1 MSKAQTKAATQLL
14 VMEIVRGR
22 DFLGTRTT
30 EEEYQQLQ
38 AGTIPELIQ
47 EAQALAAA
55 IQLRQQREIGENV
68 RAAIAFD
75 SARRSPRNGPL
86 MS

>member
-1 MSKAQTKAATQLL
+1 MNETQINRAKHLLIAEIAQ
-14 VMEIVRGR
+14 GR
-22 DFLGTRTT
+22 DFLGAQTT
-30 EEEYQQLQ
+30 EEEYSRLRRK
-38 AGTIPELIQ
+38 TPPELIQ

-55 IQLRQQREIGENV
+55 IQLRQQREVGENV
-68 RAAIAFD
+68 RAAIALD

>member
-1 MSKAQTKAATQLL
+1 MSQAQTKAATQLL

-22 DFLGTRTT
+22 GFLGTRTT
-30 EEEYQQLQ
+30 DEEYQQLR

-47 EAQALAAA
+47 EAQALDAA
-55 IQLRQQREIGENV
+55 IQLRQQRGNGENV
-68 RAAIAFD
+68 RAAIALD
-75 SARRSPRNGPL
+75 TARRGPKNGPL